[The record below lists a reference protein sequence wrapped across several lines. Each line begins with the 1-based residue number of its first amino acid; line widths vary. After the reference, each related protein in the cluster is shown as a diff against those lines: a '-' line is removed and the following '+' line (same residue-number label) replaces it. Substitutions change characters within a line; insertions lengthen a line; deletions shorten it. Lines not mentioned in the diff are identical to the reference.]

1 MTLLEAMT
9 ALVIL
14 GASAAGFL
22 GVFQASAR
30 SAQAAREWHRATAA
44 AGAALEE
51 SVRALRGYAA
61 VLTSRLRAEDGTP
74 LAASLSFRALRDG
87 SEVAAA
93 IPPEVRVSVVPW
105 NGTVDEIVVRAVLPD
120 GRSLVV
126 HRLVRHR

>member
-51 SVRALRGYAA
+51 SVRALR
-61 VLTSRLRAEDGTP
+61 
-74 LAASLSFRALRDG
+74 DG